1 MDRTAWIA
9 VTLCVLGL
17 VAWEIYVAKQRLS
30 RPIPADAI
38 LTPTPALS
46 ETTATGSSIPA
57 SAPALPQASPRP
69 APVAFVE
76 KTETLRNSDIELHLT
91 SRGGGISE
99 VVLLRYAAEE
109 NKRVT
114 LNLPDRLP
122 IGAIL
127 QDPATPNLPE
137 YKLSRTGDAVR
148 FEYVTPANMTIR
160 KTFSFAPAKEKD
172 NYLAH
177 LDVDFVNGET

>member
-1 MDRTAWIA
+1 
-9 VTLCVLGL
+9 
-17 VAWEIYVAKQRLS
+17 
-30 RPIPADAI
+30 
-38 LTPTPALS
+38 
-46 ETTATGSSIPA
+46 TATGSPIPA

-148 FEYVTPANMTIR
+148 FEYVTPDNITIGKR
-160 KTFSFAPAKEKD
+160 CSFAPAKAYD
-172 NYLAH
+172 NYQAQQEINVVKSVTT
-177 LDVDFVNGET
+177 DQQE